1 MIQEVIPDINDVI
14 PAVINR
20 DRCSDPCNPLLLVT
34 AEGILQ
40 HVRVRKL

>member
-1 MIQEVIPDINDVI
+1 MQEVIPDIYDIN

-20 DRCSDPCNPLLLVT
+20 DRCADLCKPLLLVT

-40 HVRVRKL
+40 HVRVQKL